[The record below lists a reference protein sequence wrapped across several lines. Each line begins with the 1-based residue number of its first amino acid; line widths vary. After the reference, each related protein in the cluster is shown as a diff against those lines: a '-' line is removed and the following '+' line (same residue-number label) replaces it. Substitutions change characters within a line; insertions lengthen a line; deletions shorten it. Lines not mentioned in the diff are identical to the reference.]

1 MQMRAKVIT
10 TVAAGLLAGAG
21 MFAPSASAAAPAD
34 QGSRA
39 AAADQSQAI
48 QNTWVYTWT
57 SANVRSCASTECSI
71 SYTVPADYR
80 FSAIC
85 YDEGQWVSQ
94 NGYSHNKWV
103 LLGSGVNWVWG
114 GLLKGSQTGN
124 VPNHC

>member
-21 MFAPSASAAAPAD
+21 MFAPSASAAPTD
-34 QGSRA
+34 QGSRT
-39 AAADQSQAI
+39 AAADQTQAI
-48 QNTWVYTWT
+48 QNTWVTTWT
-57 SANVRSCASTECSI
+57 SANVRSCPSTACSI
-71 SYTVPADYR
+71 NYSVGANYT

-85 YDEGQWVSQ
+85 YDEGETVSQ
-94 NGYSHNKWV
+94 HGYTHNKWV
-103 LLGSGVNWVWG
+103 LLGSGQSWVWG